1 VTSRILLVA
10 LLLVAPATLPAV
22 AHASPPD
29 PTWIH
34 GIYDGADL
42 DDVVTLATSGSGD
55 VPVVSTDLPAI
66 RPPAGTLP
74 QNPAPARPVPWA
86 SAARPRA
93 PPPAG

>member
-1 VTSRILLVA
+1 VTSRVLLVA

-22 AHASPPD
+22 AHGSPPD

-34 GIYDGADL
+34 GIYDGADF
-42 DDVVTLATSGSGD
+42 DDVVTLAASGSGD
-55 VPVVSTDLPAI
+55 VPAVSTGLPAI
-66 RPPAGTLP
+66 RPPAGPLLH
-74 QNPAPARPVPWA
+74 NPAPAWPAPWA